1 MVIAGPGTGKTELL
15 SMRAAN
21 ILKKTDTLPESI
33 LCLTFT
39 DSGAAAMR
47 ERLTKIIGKDAYKV
61 AIHTFHSFGSE
72 VINQHGEYFY
82 QGAHFRPADDL
93 ATHEI
98 LTAIFNELDHDS
110 LIASKMNGEF
120 TYLRDAMTAI
130 SDLKRSGLTSDELLN
145 VIEAN
150 TELLDAVEPD
160 LASIF
165 SSRVNV
171 GTADQLRPLVEKSN
185 SLPEPNLP
193 AGITPLAQSFSLSL
207 SHALE
212 DADEQGST
220 KPVTAWKN
228 KWLTKDTQGRI
239 VFKDR
244 SRHDKLRAISFVYF
258 KYLSRMQEAEL
269 FDYDDMILRVTH
281 ALEVFDD
288 LRFNLQEKYQYIMV
302 DEFQDTNLAQ
312 MRILSNLTSHP
323 ANEGMPNIL
332 VVGDDDQAIYSFQG
346 ADISNI
352 LTFRDRYP
360 KAQLISL
367 VDNYRSGEEILQTAR
382 SVITQGS
389 DRLEQHVDELDKTLT
404 AHRPGQASV
413 ALIESETEA
422 GERQWLVDEIS
433 RQIKQGSAPNEI
445 AVLTRRHAE
454 IAKLLPHFLSAGISV
469 SYERRDNVL
478 ELDPVVMLIRLAR
491 IITLLAEQKLD
502 QADRLLPELLAHPAW
517 NIEPND
523 LWKLSLTAYDNRGRW
538 LDTMAVMP
546 AFTSIHKLLI
556 DLTAK
561 SLVEPFEPLLDQL
574 MGLPADQ
581 VNEGTP
587 TSPLREFYFSADK
600 LNDHPDIYMTYL
612 EGLRTIR
619 SAIRD
624 HYTTESV
631 NLASFVEFV
640 DLHSQT
646 GQTLTS
652 IRSSGDQE
660 NSVHLMTAHK
670 SKGLEFD
677 TVFVTGVVDSA
688 WGERVRGR
696 SRLISYPEN
705 LPIGAV
711 GDSVDERLRLFFVA
725 ITRAKR
731 QLVMS
736 YSTQSDTGK
745 SLERAS
751 FVAELQPRIVELSV
765 KDEFENRKEEHWY
778 MRLTEPVSELKVL
791 LQPMLKNYKLSAT
804 HLGNFLDVSRGG
816 PKSFLINN
824 LLRFPQAMSPNAA
837 YGSAIHAALQ
847 KAHSHLSATQKRRA
861 LEDILRDFETELAQH
876 RLSESD
882 IEKYNQR
889 GTAALQEFLDQHY
902 DSFTTTQKVELNF
915 AGQNSLVER
924 AHLTGKL
931 DLVDFNEFER
941 EIIVTDYKTGHPAA
955 SWKGKTDY
963 EKMKLHRYRQQLMF
977 YKLLVENSRSYHN
990 YTVTKGV
997 LQFVEPTREGEV
1009 LELTDDFSQ
1018 TEIEEFGQLIN
1029 RVWDKIVSLDL
1040 PDTSQYE
1047 QNYKG
1052 MLAFEK
1058 DLIDGNI

>member
-120 TYLRDAMTAI
+120 TYLRDAMTSI

-150 TELLDAVEPD
+150 SELLDTVEPD
-160 LASIF
+160 LALIF
-165 SSRVNV
+165 SNRVNAS
-171 GTADQLRPLVEKSN
+171 TADQLRPLVEKSN

-212 DADEQGST
+212 DADEQSST

-228 KWLTKDTQGRI
+228 KWLTKDTNGKI

-352 LTFRDRYP
+352 LSFRDHYP
-360 KAQLISL
+360 KAQLIPL
-367 VDNYRSGEEILQTAR
+367 VDNYRSGEEILATAR
-382 SVITQGS
+382 SVITQGE
-389 DRLEQHVDELDKTLT
+389 DRLEQRIDELDKTLT
-404 AHRPGQASV
+404 AHRPGQATVSLV
-413 ALIESETEA
+413 ETGTEA
-422 GERQWLVDEIS
+422 DERRWLIDEIS
-433 RQIKQGSAPNEI
+433 KQIKQGVAPSDI

-454 IAKLLPHFLSAGISV
+454 IAKLLPYFVSAGISV
-469 SYERRDNVL
+469 AYERRDNVL
-478 ELDPVVMLIRLAR
+478 ELDPVVMLVKLAR
-491 IITLLAEQKLD
+491 IVTLLGSQSLD
-502 QADRLLPELLAHPAW
+502 QADQLLPELLAHPAW
-517 NIEPND
+517 GIDAHD

-538 LDTMAVMP
+538 LDTMATMP
-546 AFTSIHKLLI
+546 AFTDIHKLLI
-556 DLTAK
+556 ELAAK

-574 MGLPADQ
+574 MGLDKS
-581 VNEGTP
+581 NEDDATA
-587 TSPLREFYFSADK
+587 SPLHEFYFSAEK
-600 LNDHPDIYMTYL
+600 LSSQPDTYLTYL

-624 HYTTESV
+624 HYTTETV
-631 NLASFVEFV
+631 DLASFVEFV
-640 DLHSQT
+640 DLYSQT
-646 GQTLTS
+646 GQSLTS
-652 IRSSGDQE
+652 IRRSGSQTE
-660 NSVHLMTAHK
+660 SVNLMTAHK

-677 TVFVTGVVDSA
+677 LVYVTGVVDSA
-688 WGERVRGR
+688 WGERVRSR

-705 LPIGAV
+705 LPIGSV

-725 ITRAKR
+725 ITRAKA
-731 QLVMS
+731 QLTMS
-736 YSTQSDTGK
+736 YAKQSDTGK
-745 SLERAS
+745 SLDRAS
-751 FVAELQPRIVELSV
+751 FVAELTPELVEPSASSMA
-765 KDEFENRKEEHWY
+765 DDQIDEHWY
-778 MRLTEPVSELKVL
+778 MRLTEPINDLKVL
-791 LQPMLKNYKLSAT
+791 LQPTLDSYKLSAT

-824 LLRFPQAMSPNAA
+824 LLRFPQAMNPDAA
-837 YGSAIHAALQ
+837 YGSAVHATLQ
-847 KAHSHLSATQKRRA
+847 KAHSHLSATGKRRA
-861 LEDILRDFETELAQH
+861 LEDILRDFEIELAQH
-876 RLSESD
+876 RLSSED
-882 IEKYNQR
+882 TDKYNHR
-889 GTAALQEFLDQHY
+889 GADALQAFLSQKY
-902 DSFTTTQKVELNF
+902 DDFTTTQKVELNF
-915 AGQNSLVER
+915 AGQNSLVDQ

-931 DLVDFNEFER
+931 DLVDFDDLEKQ
-941 EIIVTDYKTGHPAA
+941 ITVTDYKTGHPLP
-955 SWKGKTDY
+955 SWKGGTDY
-963 EKMKLHRYRQQLMF
+963 EKSKLHRYKQQLMF
-977 YKLLVENSRSYHN
+977 YKLLVENSRSYHG

-997 LQFVEPTREGEV
+997 LQFVEPTRDNEI
-1009 LELTDDFSQ
+1009 LALTDDFTQ
-1018 TEIEEFGQLIN
+1018 EELNDFRKLIN
-1029 RVWDKIVSLDL
+1029 KVWEKIINLDL
-1040 PDTSQYE
+1040 PDTSDYDE
-1047 QNYKG
+1047 SYKG
-1052 MLAFEK
+1052 ILAFEQ